1 MVLVVVTISKSAEV
15 FIVRAVFWI
24 DVVVSLVSVIL
35 DVVLIA
41 IGLSVI
47 AEFLVKVPSVTV
59 ASLATNVQNSHHYR
73 ILTHCAPAT
82 PHCSFR
88 VTAKLG

>member
-1 MVLVVVTISKSAEV
+1 MVVTISKSAEV
-15 FIVRAVFWI
+15 FSVRAVVWV

-35 DVVLIA
+35 DVVVLIA

-59 ASLATNVQNSHHYR
+59 ASLATNVQNSQQYR
-73 ILTHCAPAT
+73 ILTHSAPGT
-82 PHCSFR
+82 PHCSFS

>member
-1 MVLVVVTISKSAEV
+1 MVVTISKSAEV
-15 FIVRAVFWI
+15 FSVRAVVWV

-35 DVVLIA
+35 DVVVLIA

-47 AEFLVKVPSVTV
+47 AEFLVKGPSVTV

-73 ILTHCAPAT
+73 ILTHSAPAT
-82 PHCSFR
+82 PHCSFS
-88 VTAKLG
+88 VTTKLG